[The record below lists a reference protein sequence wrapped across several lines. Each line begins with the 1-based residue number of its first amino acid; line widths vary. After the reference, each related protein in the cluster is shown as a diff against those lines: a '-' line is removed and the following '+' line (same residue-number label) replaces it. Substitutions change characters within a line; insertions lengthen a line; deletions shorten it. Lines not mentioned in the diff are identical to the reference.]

1 MRANRSSGF
10 SLGLVV
16 LSASLIVPVH
26 LFAAQPAQAPAV
38 KEPPRQT
45 APTSDKNTTW
55 KLAGHSPAIARRW
68 TS

>member
-16 LSASLIVPVH
+16 SSASLIVPVH

-45 APTSDKNTTW
+45 APASDKNTT
-55 KLAGHSPAIARRW
+55 
-68 TS
+68 